1 MKTPELQTRH
11 MAVELLSAVVRKGKG
26 LEEEFAR
33 MMDEQ
38 DKISPLDGRDRMFVR
53 LLATTTLRRLGQI
66 DALLKRFLAKPL
78 PDKAAYVTD
87 VLRIAAAQ
95 TVFLDTPPHA
105 AVSTAVSLV
114 KDSLFK
120 GFAGLTNAV
129 LHKVA
134 RDGAK
139 IAAGQDA
146 AKLNIPDW
154 LLRQWRA
161 EYGADAAEKI
171 ALAGL
176 EEAPLDFTVK
186 DDAEQWAEKLES
198 IVMPTGTLRREKS
211 ASVPSLPGFEDG
223 AWWVQDL
230 SAALPAA
237 LFGDLRGK
245 KAADV
250 CAAPGG
256 KTAQMVLR
264 GADVTAVDISANRVK
279 RLKENLGRLKLPV
292 KVIVSDARVWAEKE
306 QKASYDAIL
315 LDAPCSATG
324 TLRRHPDVVCHRT
337 PADVERLNKT
347 QRELLEK
354 MLTLLKPDGVLVYCV
369 CSVLPSEGRAI
380 IDDAVKAGIA
390 ERLPLANEVPAEL
403 ISQAGDLTVLPYFY
417 GDRGGCDGFFA
428 ARLKRKG

>member
-1 MKTPELQTRH
+1 